1 MMQVVSGR
9 CSVDVHPT
17 RPSII
22 TNDTMDTT
30 RTNSENRKCGC
41 GLLSAMMRRMPA
53 CLKLKRNKKS
63 SSPLVM
69 ASPSGCEFVS

>member
-22 TNDTMDTT
+22 TNDTMC
-30 RTNSENRKCGC
+30 TNSENRKCGC

-53 CLKLKRNKKS
+53 CLKLKRNEKS

-69 ASPSGCEFVS
+69 ASPSGL